1 MVGRLNLSLYGTRD
15 AAQNWTRE
23 YTEFLESI
31 GFRAG
36 LASPCN
42 FFHKQKELFLTVHR
56 DDFTITG
63 RMEALSWIRRE
74 METNLKSPPN
84 VLGPDEAWR
93 MRNAS

>member
-23 YTEFLESI
+23 YTEFLENI
-31 GFRAG
+31 GFRSG

-42 FFHKQKELFLTVHR
+42 FFHKQKELFLTVHG

-63 RMEALSWIRRE
+63 RMEVLSWIRRE
-74 METNLKSPPN
+74 MENKFGITAN
-84 VLGPDEAWR
+84 V
-93 MRNAS
+93 